1 VSAGL
6 GRLGRGA
13 VLTVYDERFFE
24 DLREGARRSARA
36 IVPLV
41 VRRLRPRSVV
51 DVGCGLGTWLAVF
64 VENGIADV
72 TGVDGDYVDAARL
85 EIPAERFV
93 THDLS
98 TPLSLDRQFDLA
110 ISLEVAEHLEA
121 DRAETFV
128 DSLTALAPF
137 VLFSAAIPFQG
148 GTNHVNEQW
157 PAYWAA
163 LFEGRGFAPV
173 DCVRR
178 EVWSDE
184 NVEWWYAQNTLLFV
198 EEERLASPPDGGRP
212 FERTPLSQ
220 LALVHPRQ
228 YLWQVES
235 ARERD
240 QGPAGGEPGE
250 TSQTDPSRS
259 A

>member
-1 VSAGL
+1 V
-6 GRLGRGA
+6 
-13 VLTVYDERFFE
+13 
-24 DLREGARRSARA
+24 

-41 VRRLRPRSVV
+41 VERLRPRSVV

-64 VENGIADV
+64 MENGVADV
-72 TGVDGDYVDAARL
+72 TGVDGDYVYSSRL

-93 THDLS
+93 AHDLS
-98 TPLSLDRQFDLA
+98 TPLSLDRRFDLA
-110 ISLEVAEHLEA
+110 VSLEVAEHLPA
-121 DRAETFV
+121 DRAAIFV
-128 DSLTALAPF
+128 GSLTALAPF
-137 VLFSAAIPFQG
+137 VLFSAAIPLQG

-157 PAYWAA
+157 PEYWAA
-163 LFEGRGFAPV
+163 LFGHRGFLPV

-178 EVWSDE
+178 EVWGDE

-198 EEERLASPPDGGRP
+198 EEGRLASPPDGGRP
-212 FERTPLSQ
+212 FERTPFSQ

-240 QGPAGGEPGE
+240 QRPAGTDPGE

>member
-1 VSAGL
+1 V
-6 GRLGRGA
+6 
-13 VLTVYDERFFE
+13 
-24 DLREGARRSARA
+24 

-41 VRRLRPRSVV
+41 VERLRPRSVV

-64 VENGIADV
+64 MENGVADV
-72 TGVDGDYVDAARL
+72 TGVDGDYVDSSRL

-93 THDLS
+93 AHDLS
-98 TPLSLDRQFDLA
+98 TPLSLDRRFDLA
-110 ISLEVAEHLEA
+110 VSLEVAEHLPA
-121 DRAETFV
+121 DRAAIFV
-128 DSLTALAPF
+128 GSLTALAPF

-157 PAYWAA
+157 PEYWAA
-163 LFEGRGFAPV
+163 LFGQRGFLPV

-178 EVWSDE
+178 EVWGDE

-198 EEERLASPPDGGRP
+198 EEGRLASPPDGGRP
-212 FERTPLSQ
+212 FERTPFSQ

-235 ARERD
+235 AAERD
-240 QGPAGGEPGE
+240 QSPAGTEPGE